1 MLPKASSSTQLQK
14 VSRVWSSDNHVLFF
28 LQKHQDFIKTV
39 ISHSGIIPTLYTVL
53 IFTMTFIVKGK

>member
-14 VSRVWSSDNHVLFF
+14 VSEFGHLTTMFFF

-53 IFTMTFIVKGK
+53 IIFTMTFIVKGK